1 MTGSGGDG
9 NRLQANSVGVVGV
22 IATSF
27 GAMAPTIGIAL
38 GVQLVATQAGAA
50 TPLAFVLTTVGSLA
64 VAYAF
69 IVFSRRVA
77 SSGVAF
83 TYLGAA
89 FGKVAG
95 FVGGFLHAGGWVT
108 VVATTCGVASL
119 SFSALLAQASI
130 QISWFPIYVVLV
142 AAAFAVCF
150 LGIRP
155 STRLMLIIEL
165 ASMLTLAVV
174 AVVVIAKGGA
184 AGLTLTPFNPG
195 ASLKGIGGLG
205 FALIFAFGAFLG
217 YEASASLGLESA
229 NPRRTVP
236 VAILSAVVL
245 GGLFFVLVSY
255 AVTIGYGVSQAAAFA
270 GDSTPIDTVTT
281 RYAGH
286 AAASLV
292 DAMIAVS
299 GFGSAIAAMN
309 LSARVFYNV
318 SRSGMA
324 PEWLGRVHPRFKTP
338 HIGLVIDAIIGLA
351 IGAFIGLPAG
361 ATTMIG
367 LVAGSNT
374 IAIEIAYAGVAA
386 AAVWM
391 FGRGAM
397 SVGRR
402 LVTVGIPVVG
412 MAVIAFAI
420 YSGVYP
426 PPAFPFNLTVP
437 IAAVWLIIVIVL
449 AVRQKDRGVAPVLDA
464 EVSPA

>member
-1 MTGSGGDG
+1 VANSTGEG
-9 NRLQANSVGVVGV
+9 LQANSVGAAGV

-89 FGKVAG
+89 FGKIAG

-108 VVATTCGVASL
+108 VIATTCGVASL
-119 SFSALLAQASI
+119 SFSALLAQGGI
-130 QISWFPIYVVLV
+130 QIPWFPIYVVLV
-142 AAAFAVCF
+142 AIAFGVCF

-155 STRLMLIIEL
+155 STRAMLAIEL
-165 ASMLTLAVV
+165 ASMTTLAVV
-174 AVVVIAKGGA
+174 ALIVIGKGGA
-184 AGLTLTPFNPG
+184 SGLTLTPFDPS

-205 FALIFAFGAFLG
+205 FALIFAFSAFLG

-229 NPRRTVP
+229 NPRQTVP
-236 VAILSAVVL
+236 IAILSSVVL
-245 GGLFFVLVSY
+245 GGIFYVLISY
-255 AVTIGYGVSQAAAFA
+255 AVTVGYGVSNAAAFA
-270 GDSTPIDTVTT
+270 NDSTPIDTVTT
-281 RYAGH
+281 KYAGH
-286 AAASLV
+286 VAASFV
-292 DAMIAVS
+292 DAMIAFS

-318 SRSGMA
+318 SRNGLA

-338 HIGLVIDAIIGLA
+338 YIGLA
-351 IGAFIGLPAG
+351 IEAVIGIALAVFIGLPAG

-367 LVAGSNT
+367 VVAGSNT
-374 IAIEIAYAGVAA
+374 IAIEVAYAGVAA
-386 AAVWM
+386 AAIWM
-391 FGRGAM
+391 FGRGPQTA
-397 SVGRR
+397 VQR
-402 LVTVGIPVVG
+402 LVTVGVPVVG

-437 IAAVWLIIVIVL
+437 AAAVWLIIVIAL
-449 AVRQKDRGVAPVLDA
+449 AVRQKNRGVAPVLDA
-464 EVSPA
+464 EVAPA